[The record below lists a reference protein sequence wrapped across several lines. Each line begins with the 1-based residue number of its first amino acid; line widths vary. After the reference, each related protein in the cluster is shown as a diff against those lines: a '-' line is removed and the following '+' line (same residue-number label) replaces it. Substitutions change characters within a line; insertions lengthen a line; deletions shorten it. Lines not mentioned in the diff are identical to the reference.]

1 MESKE
6 MPMKKVLMLMLTVF
20 SLFLLV
26 SCSNKEEEAEELIE
40 YNNDKWVPINKMNNE
55 KLDEPIKLL
64 DTFDDEGKDK
74 EAITILEDEMIPILN
89 ETINKFKDVNLQ
101 HKKIKKLNDL
111 EIEADELL
119 KDSAKEAIIHYNGGD
134 VSEEDIQQNNIEIEE
149 KALKLTDYRHEL
161 IEEYDLEYVEDD
173 ESLGNF
179 RELKREEE

>member
-74 EAITILEDEMIPILN
+74 EAITILEDEMIPDRKSTRLN
-89 ETINKFKDVNLQ
+89 SSHVSISYAVFCL
-101 HKKIKKLNDL
+101 KK
-111 EIEADELL
+111 
-119 KDSAKEAIIHYNGGD
+119 
-134 VSEEDIQQNNIEIEE
+134 
-149 KALKLTDYRHEL
+149 
-161 IEEYDLEYVEDD
+161 
-173 ESLGNF
+173 
-179 RELKREEE
+179 

>member
-1 MESKE
+1 
-6 MPMKKVLMLMLTVF
+6 
-20 SLFLLV
+20 
-26 SCSNKEEEAEELIE
+26 
-40 YNNDKWVPINKMNNE
+40 MNNK
-55 KLDEPIKLL
+55 KLDETIKLL

-161 IEEYDLEYVEDD
+161 IEIGRA
-173 ESLGNF
+173 SC
-179 RELKREEE
+179 RE

>member
-1 MESKE
+1 
-6 MPMKKVLMLMLTVF
+6 
-20 SLFLLV
+20 
-26 SCSNKEEEAEELIE
+26 
-40 YNNDKWVPINKMNNE
+40 
-55 KLDEPIKLL
+55 
-64 DTFDDEGKDK
+64 
-74 EAITILEDEMIPILN
+74 
-89 ETINKFKDVNLQ
+89 
-101 HKKIKKLNDL
+101 

-179 RELKREEE
+179 RELKREEEQSFNYLKAIKMANKMLSLSNQLEKT